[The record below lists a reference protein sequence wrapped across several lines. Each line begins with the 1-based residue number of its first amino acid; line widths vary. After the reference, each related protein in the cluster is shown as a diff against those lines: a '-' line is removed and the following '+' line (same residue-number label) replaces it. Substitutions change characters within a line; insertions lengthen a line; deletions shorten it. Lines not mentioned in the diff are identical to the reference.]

1 MVDGSLCRARHGR
14 ASETVHFP
22 ALRFVH
28 ATLSPRSRCGCVALR
43 CGLLGAIAARL
54 LLRLRAAGA
63 RLPASLFLAGW
74 AVFRCGALLL
84 SPAARAWRGSF
95 FRLPPCWLPLCWVRV
110 SASGPLSAG
119 WVVLF
124 GGAVSRACSALP
136 LCGVAACCFCW
147 CCTVLRRWQAFGPGF
162 GSRLPLYGLAG
173 VCCGAGT
180 ALASP
185 ARCALVGPPFV
196 LWPSP
201 FAGLGLLGCNSL
213 GSVGLSFA
221 PFPLPRL
228 WTTLG
233 FPRVGLL
240 RPGHGPPAAASVR
253 DLRAFLR
260 RCRLIVGLA
269 GITLRVS
276 CARHRAF

>member
-63 RLPASLFLAGW
+63 RLPASLFLAGR

-95 FRLPPCWLPLCWVRV
+95 FRLPPCWPPLCWVRV

-124 GGAVSRACSALP
+124 GGAVSWACSALP

-180 ALASP
+180 ALAFL
-185 ARCALVGPPFV
+185 ARCALVGSRLVLLPP
-196 LWPSP
+196 P
-201 FAGLGLLGCNSL
+201 FAGLGSLGCVAVAWGFL
-213 GSVGLSFA
+213 W
-221 PFPLPRL
+221 FPTRL
-228 WTTLG
+228 CG
-233 FPRVGLL
+233 C
-240 RPGHGPPAAASVR
+240 RP
-253 DLRAFLR
+253 L
-260 RCRLIVGLA
+260 
-269 GITLRVS
+269 
-276 CARHRAF
+276 